1 MSALGMGDPTIGGE
15 ESTGGEATQGLLAA
29 VLDALTAH
37 IAIVDPSGTIV
48 AVNAA
53 WRGFA
58 ALTGFPD
65 AAGHGVGWNYLAV
78 CDGTHGYGAEWAR
91 AAAAGI
97 RDVGSGQRAAFH
109 LEYPCHGRRDK
120 RWFQMRV
127 TPLQVPGWV
136 VVAHESVTEIKS
148 AQEQLAGAVA
158 QLASVRERLQA
169 ENVYL
174 RGEIDQSQTSGE
186 LVGGSEAMRGV
197 LHRIEQAAPT
207 DVTVLIVGETGTGKE
222 LVARAIHARS
232 PRNARPLV
240 SVNCA
245 VLPANLIESEL
256 FGHER
261 GAFTGAVARKMGR
274 FELAD
279 GGTIFLDEIGD
290 LPPELQ
296 AKLLRVLQGNEF
308 ERLGSPVTHHVDVRV
323 IAATNHNLRDAMAAG
338 RFRADLYYRLM
349 VFPIEIPPLRA
360 RWKDVPLLVRHF
372 VRKHEG
378 RFGKHIE
385 HIPKA
390 VLDSLCAYPWP
401 GNIRELENVIERAI
415 ILSPSSTLSVEDTN
429 CDADGQ
435 SAEPAEASSR
445 LAEVERHHIL
455 RMIRECGGKIKG
467 KDGAADRL
475 GLKPSTLR
483 SRMQRLG
490 ISSTSGLQRGFVTP
504 G

>member
-1 MSALGMGDPTIGGE
+1 MSALGAGVPTVDGQPRWDGE
-15 ESTGGEATQGLLAA
+15 HAQQLLAS
-29 VLDALTAH
+29 VTDALNAH
-37 IAIVDPSGTIV
+37 IAIIDASGTIV

-53 WRGFA
+53 WRRFA
-58 ALTGFPD
+58 VATAF
-65 AAGHGVGWNYLAV
+65 AGSEAGVGWNYLEV
-78 CDGTHGYGAEWAR
+78 CDRARGHGSEWAR

-97 RDVGSGQRAAFH
+97 RDVASGQRREFH
-109 LEYPCHGRRDK
+109 LEYPAHGRREK

-127 TPLQVPGWV
+127 TPLGIPGWLV
-136 VVAHESVTEIKS
+136 IAHESITEIKS

-158 QLASVRERLQA
+158 QLACVRERLQA

-174 RGEIDQSQTSGE
+174 REEIDQSQTSGE
-186 LVGGSEAMRGV
+186 LVGESEAMRAV

-207 DVTVLIVGETGTGKE
+207 NVTVLIVGETGTGKE

-232 PRNARPLV
+232 PRSGRPLV

-261 GAFTGAVARKMGR
+261 GAFTGAVARKLGR

-290 LPPELQ
+290 LPLELQ
-296 AKLLRVLQGNEF
+296 AKLLRVLQENEF
-308 ERLGSPVTHHVDVRV
+308 ERLGSPTTHHVDVRV
-323 IAATNHNLRDAMAAG
+323 IAATNQRLREAMGAG
-338 RFRADLYYRLM
+338 RFRSDLYYRLM
-349 VFPIEIPPLRA
+349 VFPNELPPLRA
-360 RWKDVPLLVRHF
+360 RWRDVPLLVRHF

-378 RFGKHIE
+378 RFGKQIE
-385 HIPKA
+385 HIPKR
-390 VLDSLCAYPWP
+390 VLDALCAYPWP

-415 ILSPSSTLSVEDTN
+415 ILSPSSTLVIEDTLG
-429 CDADGQ
+429 DAEPD
-435 SAEPAEASSR
+435 AEPAAASYR
-445 LAEVERHHIL
+445 LAEVERNHIM
-455 RMIRECGGKIKG
+455 RVIRECGGKVKG
-467 KDGAADRL
+467 KGGAADRL

-490 ISSTSGLQRGFVTP
+490 ISPSSSVHRGVVNL